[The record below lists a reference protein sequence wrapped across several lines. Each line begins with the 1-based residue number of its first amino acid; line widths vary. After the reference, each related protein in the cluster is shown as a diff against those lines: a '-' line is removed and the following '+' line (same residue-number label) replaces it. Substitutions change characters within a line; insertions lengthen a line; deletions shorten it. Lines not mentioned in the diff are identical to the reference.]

1 MPLCGACPKIET
13 EEEIYMGDYTTIG
26 AVSKTLRDLLQ
37 ENITNSTDPHITGV
51 AIKLLSPK
59 EMQAAGDTVGVSVWL
74 YKVSRM
80 AEMLND
86 PPLRK
91 KNDQVAH
98 QALPVLLYYLI
109 TPMTTHPETR
119 HVLLGKVLQVF
130 NDHAILRG
138 ADLKGSLEGTTE
150 QLRVNL
156 EALTLEELSL
166 VWYALGEPYQ
176 LSVTYLVQVVKIDS
190 DLEPVHTSPVYKKE
204 MAYEQILAVN

>member
-1 MPLCGACPKIET
+1 
-13 EEEIYMGDYTTIG
+13 MGDYTVIG

-37 ENITNSTDPHITGV
+37 DNITNSTDPHIKGV
-51 AIKLLSPK
+51 AIHLLSPK
-59 EMQAAGDTVGVSVWL
+59 EMQAAGETIGVSVWL

-86 PPLRK
+86 PPQRK
-91 KNDQVAH
+91 KPDQVAWFP
-98 QALPVLLYYLI
+98 LPVLLYYLI

-138 ADLKGSLEGTTE
+138 ADLKGSLTGKTD

-176 LSVTYLVQVVKIDS
+176 LSVTYLIQVVKIDS
-190 DLEPVHTSPVYKKE
+190 ELEPIHSSPVLKKE